1 MNNSTL
7 QIKFKQRLNKLDSMD
22 YDNIECWQISEA
34 FNKAQI
40 EWARRQL
47 NGNNGSRMQPEQ
59 SITTIDDLQ
68 VLLVQRDLKL
78 KNLDLFFESLKIPD
92 DYLHF
97 VRVGGYASSDCCPKR
112 PLSIYQAEEAN
123 ADIILSDSHK
133 SPSFEW
139 AETFCTVM
147 GDKIRIYSDNKF
159 AVEDATLT
167 YYRKPRAVQIL
178 NCIDPANGLAFKANQ
193 TCELKDDIVE
203 IIIDDA
209 VSILAGDMDST
220 MQYQRNLQNATRNS

>member
-22 YDNIECWQISEA
+22 YDNIECWQITEA

-40 EWARRQL
+40 EWAHRQL
-47 NGNNGSRMQPEQ
+47 HGNNGAKQLPEQ
-59 SITTIDDLQ
+59 SITAIDDLQ
-68 VLLVQRDLKL
+68 VLLVERDLKL

-97 VRVGGYASSDCCPKR
+97 VRMSGYASSDCCPRR

-123 ADIILSDSHK
+123 VDIMLSDSFK

-139 AETFCTVM
+139 AETFCTIM
-147 GDKIRIYSDNKF
+147 GDKIRIYSANKF
-159 AVEDATLT
+159 AVEDASLI

-178 NCIDPANGLAFKANQ
+178 GCVDPANGLQFKANQ
-193 TCELKDDIVE
+193 TCELRDDIIE

-209 VSILAGDMDST
+209 VAILAGDMDN
-220 MQYQRNLQNATRNS
+220 MGQYQRNLGNATRNS